1 MATIEVKK
9 KWFGEMTF
17 AKALEKAK
25 PGDTIVLTPGSYTI
39 GGAQI
44 SQQRLTIRAEAAHSV
59 ELDGRLWVTGSVL
72 LENLTLRNGNGNALQ
87 VKDGGSARA
96 TRCTLDNDGQ
106 DYPAVYV
113 ERGRVELVD
122 CPISC
127 ARSNGICAK
136 SGSEVVVERCTLTR
150 CGAPAVWLSG
160 GSQATLRESTINDTY
175 SHGIRAGEQSQAT
188 LEACEIRNCG
198 KERIGVL
205 ATSEAKLTI
214 TKSKIHDL
222 DSHAVRLTEGAQVE
236 LVDCEIWATKGAA
249 LCSDDAQ
256 SALRLSR
263 CVVRDTSSNV
273 VWADTRSQVAIDDCD
288 FSTSGDDCPVVCVD
302 GGALAKIADSKI
314 HDSAGSGVYATG
326 GGRAELSGCQ
336 VFGCANNYALAAKDK
351 GSAIQADACTF
362 SDNGK
367 TLVSADQGALV
378 TLLRC
383 EFVGA
388 NASAFCRSENGGDVV
403 NSRCTFVPQRSAAAP
418 RAAASASE
426 NAAAVANSVNLP
438 TTAAPPES
446 AAIDRLNALVGLD
459 GVKSEIRKLYNLA
472 RVQQQRRDKGLNVAP
487 VSLHLVFSGNPGTGK
502 TTVARLVGEIYA
514 QIGLLAKGHLVEVD
528 RSKLVASYIGQTAPL
543 VQQYVDQADGGV
555 LFIDEAYTLA
565 QGGEKDFGRE
575 AIDTLLKA
583 LEDRRDRLAVIVAG
597 YTAPM
602 RHFIEANAG
611 LQSRFTRFIEFDD
624 YAPDA
629 LVAILHKLLADHQY
643 HYDEATDA
651 AMQQAIA
658 EMHRTRDENFGNAR
672 DVRKFFESIVEK
684 QAERLAVD
692 ESADLQQLT
701 VADIPDS
708 RPEVAADLN
717 AALAEL
723 GSMVGLAVVK
733 AEVQKLVHLVRA
745 NQRRIAD
752 GVKVSQAT
760 LHLVFTGNPGTGKTT
775 VARMIGKIYAALGLL
790 RSGHVVEVDRG
801 DLVGQ
806 YIGQTAPKTMERIK
820 DALDG
825 ILFIDEA
832 YALAPEQASGNDF
845 GGEAINTLLKQ
856 MEDKRERLAVIVAGY
871 AQPMRNFIEAN
882 PGLESRFTRY
892 IHFDDYG
899 PEELLQIFKRLCTA
913 ESFALDA
920 AADDRAALLLR
931 DIYAQRDENF
941 GNGRVVRN
949 IFDAVKEAQAERLA
963 QDPGSSAS
971 RITAGDIERIR
982 QRETQPA

>member
-160 GSQATLRESTINDTY
+160 GSKAMLRESTIHDTNDK
-175 SHGIRAGEQSQAT
+175 GIRAGEQSQAT
-188 LEACEIRNCG
+188 LESCEIRNCG
-198 KERIGVL
+198 KERVGVQV
-205 ATSEAKLTI
+205 TSEAKLTI
-214 TKSKIHDL
+214 AKSKIHDI
-222 DSHAVRLTEGAQVE
+222 DSHALRITEGAQVE
-236 LVDCEIWATKGAA
+236 LVDCEIWATKSAA

-263 CVVRDTSSNV
+263 CVVRDTQGKAL
-273 VWADTRSQVAIDDCD
+273 WADTRSQVNIEDCD
-288 FSTSGDDCPVVCVD
+288 FSRCGDDYPVISID
-302 GGALAKIADSKI
+302 GGAVAKIVRSKI
-314 HDSAGSGVYATG
+314 HDTASNGVRVTKE
-326 GGRAELSGCQ
+326 GRAELSDCQ
-336 VFGCANNYALAAKDK
+336 IYACKKHALAALSK
-351 GSAIQADACTF
+351 GSAIQAEACSF
-362 SDNGK
+362 ADNGETFVAASK
-367 TLVSADQGALV
+367 GALV

-383 EFVGA
+383 EFADAVNDA
-388 NASAFCRSENGGDVV
+388 LIARCTDGGDVV
-403 NSRCTFVPQRSAAAP
+403 NSRSTFGARRSAATPHAP
-418 RAAASASE
+418 ASASG
-426 NAAAVANSVNLP
+426 NTAAANSENSP
-438 TTAAPPES
+438 PTAAAPQS
-446 AAIDRLNALVGLD
+446 AAIDKLNALVGLD

-514 QIGLLAKGHLVEVD
+514 QIGLLAKGHLIEVD

-543 VQQYVDQADGGV
+543 VQKYVDQADGGV

-583 LEDRRDRLAVIVAG
+583 LEDRRDSLAVIVAG
-597 YTAPM
+597 YKAPM
-602 RHFIEANAG
+602 RKFIEANAG
-611 LQSRFTRFIEFDD
+611 LQSRFSRFIEFED

-643 HYDEATDA
+643 RYDEATDE

-658 EMHRTRDENFGNAR
+658 EMYRTRDETFGNAR
-672 DVRKFFESIVEK
+672 DVRKFFEAIVEK

-701 VADIPDS
+701 VADIPDT
-708 RPEVAADLN
+708 RPEVAVDLD

-723 GSMVGLAVVK
+723 DSMIGLEAVK

-899 PEELLQIFKRLCTA
+899 PAELLQIFKRLCAA
-913 ESFALDA
+913 ESFALDDSA
-920 AADDRAALLLR
+920 NERAAELLR
-931 DIYAQRDENF
+931 DLYAQRDENF

-971 RITAGDIERIR
+971 RITASDIERVR
-982 QRETQPA
+982 QREAQPA

>member
-9 KWFGEMTF
+9 KWFGEMTL

-25 PGDTIVLTPGSYTI
+25 FGDTIVLAPGSYTT
-39 GGAQI
+39 GDGVI
-44 SQQRLTIRAEAAHSV
+44 SQQRLTIRAEQAHSV
-59 ELDGRLWVTGSVL
+59 ELDGYLQVSGSVL
-72 LENLTLRNGNGNALQ
+72 FENLTLRNGHGNILSVRNNGS
-87 VKDGGSARA
+87 VRA
-96 TRCTLDNDGQ
+96 TRCSFDNDGQ
-106 DYPAVYV
+106 DYSAVYL
-113 ERGRVELVD
+113 ERGNVELVD
-122 CPISC
+122 CQLAS
-127 ARSNGICAK
+127 ARANAVSGK
-136 SGSEVVVERCTLTR
+136 SGSSALIERCTLTR
-150 CGAPAVWLSG
+150 CGAPAVALTG
-160 GSQATLRESTINDTY
+160 GSQATLRETTISDTY
-175 SHGIRAGEQSQAT
+175 SQALRAGEQSQAT
-188 LEACEIRNCG
+188 IESCKIHHCG
-198 KERIGVL
+198 KEKTGVL
-205 ATSEAKLTI
+205 ATSGAKLMI
-214 TKSKIHDL
+214 AKSKIHDI
-222 DSHAVRLTEGAQVE
+222 DSHAVRITEGAQVE
-236 LVDCEIWATKGAA
+236 LVDCEIWATTSAA

-256 SALRLSR
+256 SELRLTR
-263 CVVRDTSSNV
+263 CVVRDTSNKA

-288 FSTSGDDCPVVCVD
+288 LSRCGEDHPAVRVD
-302 GGALAKIADSKI
+302 GGALVKIANSKL
-314 HDSAGSGVYATG
+314 HDTASNGVYVTK

-336 VFGCANNYALAAKDK
+336 LYGCQAYALAADDK

-367 TLVSADQGALV
+367 TFIIADQGALV

-383 EFVGA
+383 EFVGVA
-388 NASAFCRSENGGDVV
+388 NAGLCTRSDNGGDVV
-403 NSRCTFVPQRSAAAP
+403 NSQCTVVPQRSAAAP
-418 RAAASASE
+418 RAAASASA
-426 NAAAVANSVNLP
+426 NAVAANPPTAAAPAD
-438 TTAAPPES
+438 S
-446 AAIDRLNALVGLD
+446 AAIDRLNALIGLD

-472 RVQQQRRDKGLNVAP
+472 RVQQQRRAKGLNVAP

-565 QGGEKDFGRE
+565 QGGEKDFGQE

-643 HYDEATDA
+643 HYDEATDE
-651 AMQQAIA
+651 AMRQAIA
-658 EMHRTRDENFGNAR
+658 EMYRTRDENFGNAR

-708 RPEVAADLN
+708 RPEVAADLD

-723 GSMVGLAVVK
+723 DSMIGLEAVK

-871 AQPMRNFIEAN
+871 AQPMRNFIDAN

-892 IHFDDYG
+892 IHFDDYN
-899 PEELLQIFKRLCTA
+899 PDELLQIFKRLCAA

-920 AADDRAALLLR
+920 AADDRAARLLR

-963 QDPGSSAS
+963 QDTSSSAS
-971 RITAGDIERIR
+971 LITADDIERIR
-982 QRETQPA
+982 RREAQPA

>member
-25 PGDTIVLTPGSYTI
+25 PGDTIVLTPGSYTT

-44 SQQRLTIRAEAAHSV
+44 SQQRLTIRAAAAHSV

-96 TRCTLDNDGQ
+96 TRCTIDNDGQ

-214 TKSKIHDL
+214 TKSKIHDI

-236 LVDCEIWATKGAA
+236 LVDCEIWATKSAA

-263 CVVRDTSSNV
+263 CVVRDTSSNA

-288 FSTSGDDCPVVCVD
+288 FSTSGDYPVVYVD
-302 GGALAKIADSKI
+302 GGALVKIANSKI
-314 HDSAGSGVYATG
+314 HDSISNGVYVTQ

-336 VFGCANNYALAAKDK
+336 IFACKKSYALAADNK
-351 GSAIQADACTF
+351 GSAIQANECTF

-367 TLVSADQGALV
+367 TFVIADQGALV

-388 NASAFCRSENGGDVV
+388 NTNAFSRSENGGDVV
-403 NSRCTFVPQRSAAAP
+403 NSRCTFTPQRSAAAP
-418 RAAASASE
+418 RAAASASG
-426 NAAAVANSVNLP
+426 NAAAANSENSR
-438 TTAAPPES
+438 TAAAPADS

-565 QGGEKDFGRE
+565 QGGEKDFGQE

-672 DVRKFFESIVEK
+672 DVRKFFEAIVER

-701 VADIPDS
+701 VADIPDT
-708 RPEVAADLN
+708 RPEVAVDLD

-723 GSMVGLAVVK
+723 DSMTGLEAVK

-899 PEELLQIFKRLCTA
+899 PAELLQIFMRLCAA
-913 ESFALDA
+913 ESFALDDSA
-920 AADDRAALLLR
+920 NERAAQLLQ

-971 RITAGDIERIR
+971 RITASDIERVR
-982 QRETQPA
+982 QREAQPA

>member
-9 KWFGEMTF
+9 KWFGEMTL

-25 PGDTIVLTPGSYTI
+25 SGDTIVLAPGSYTTD
-39 GGAQI
+39 GAEI
-44 SQQRLTIRAEAAHSV
+44 SQQRLTIRAEQVQSV
-59 ELDGRLWVTGSVL
+59 ELDGYLQITGGVL
-72 LENLTLRNGNGNALQ
+72 FENLTLRNGHGNILWA
-87 VKDGGSARA
+87 KNNGSARA
-96 TRCTLDNDGQ
+96 TRCSFDNDGQ
-106 DYPAVYV
+106 DYPAVYL
-113 ERGRVELVD
+113 ERGNVELVD
-122 CPISC
+122 CQLAS
-127 ARSNGICAK
+127 ARSNAVCGK
-136 SGSEVVVERCTLTR
+136 NGSSVLIERCTLTR
-150 CGAPAVWLSG
+150 CGAPALWLTG
-160 GSQATLRESTINDTY
+160 ASQATLRETTIHDTNDK
-175 SHGIRAGEQSQAT
+175 GIRIGEQSQAT

-198 KERIGVL
+198 KERVGVL
-205 ATSEAKLTI
+205 VTSEAKLTI
-214 TKSKIHDL
+214 AKSKIHDI
-222 DSHAVRLTEGAQVE
+222 DSHALRLTEGAQVK
-236 LVDCEIWATKGAA
+236 LVDCELWALQNAA

-256 SALRLSR
+256 STLYLTR
-263 CVVRDTSSNV
+263 CVVRDTSKNA

-288 FSTSGDDCPVVCVD
+288 FSTNGDYPIVCVD
-302 GGALAKIADSKI
+302 GGALVKIADSKI
-314 HDSAGSGVYATG
+314 HDSIANGVYATG
-326 GGRAELSGCQ
+326 GGRAELSNCQ
-336 VFGCANNYALAAKDK
+336 VFGCEKNYALAAKDK
-351 GSAIQADACTF
+351 GSAIQADECTF

-367 TLVSADQGALV
+367 TFVIADQGALV

-388 NASAFCRSENGGDVV
+388 NAGAFSHSENGGDVV
-403 NSRCTFVPQRSAAAP
+403 NSHCSFLPLRSAAQP
-418 RAAASASE
+418 RAAASASG
-426 NAAAVANSVNLP
+426 NAAAANTENSP

-472 RVQQQRRDKGLNVAP
+472 RVQQQRREKGLNVAP

-565 QGGEKDFGRE
+565 QGGEKDFGQE

-643 HYDEATDA
+643 HYDEATDE
-651 AMQQAIA
+651 AMRQAIA
-658 EMHRTRDENFGNAR
+658 ELYRTRDENFGNAR
-672 DVRKFFESIVEK
+672 DVRKFFEAIVEK

-701 VADIPDS
+701 VGDIPDS
-708 RPEVAADLN
+708 RPEVAADLD

-723 GSMVGLAVVK
+723 GSMVGLEAVK

-899 PEELLQIFKRLCTA
+899 PAELLQIFQRLCAA
-913 ESFALDA
+913 ESFALDD
-920 AADDRAALLLR
+920 AADERAAELLQ

-971 RITAGDIERIR
+971 RITASDIERVR
-982 QRETQPA
+982 QREAQPA